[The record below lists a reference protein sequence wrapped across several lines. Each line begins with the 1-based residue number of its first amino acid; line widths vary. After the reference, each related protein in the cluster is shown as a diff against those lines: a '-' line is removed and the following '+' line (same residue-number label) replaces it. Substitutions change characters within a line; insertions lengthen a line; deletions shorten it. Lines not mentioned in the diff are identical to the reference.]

1 MNRPVA
7 SDLGPESQH
16 GRCGPRC
23 VFGDRSPHRPRHGA
37 GRSAIA
43 GRGRYVEPRAARRQR
58 ISFPLGRGLPSI
70 DIADGKSRGIRC
82 DSHSSAL
89 GTRQRAAVSGS
100 EMATTPRYRP
110 CDRLRS
116 RRSWPSGL
124 SLTPW
129 VGPSGTAS
137 KRIPW
142 NPGCPITRTS
152 PDLSS
157 AVTACMISGASAA
170 TAHRLNS
177 CSAGFKRASPRQWP
191 WAPALGTQSH
201 HGVPDMA
208 CRARP
213 LTTAIAS
220 SAAGALPAVG
230 GDCWAMTAAQRCG
243 EAAVRGP
250 AVV

>member
-1 MNRPVA
+1 MAQRPVA
-7 SDLGPESQH
+7 
-16 GRCGPRC
+16 
-23 VFGDRSPHRPRHGA
+23 GA
-37 GRSAIA
+37 VGRSERHSVQAHTL
-43 GRGRYVEPRAARRQR
+43 EPSLPHNPH
-58 ISFPLGRGLPSI
+58 IS
-70 DIADGKSRGIRC
+70 C
-82 DSHSSAL
+82 
-89 GTRQRAAVSGS
+89 
-100 EMATTPRYRP
+100 
-110 CDRLRS
+110 
-116 RRSWPSGL
+116 
-124 SLTPW
+124 
-129 VGPSGTAS
+129 
-137 KRIPW
+137 
-142 NPGCPITRTS
+142 
-152 PDLSS
+152 LSS

-191 WAPALGTQSH
+191 WAPALGPQGH

-230 GDCWAMTAAQRCG
+230 GDRWAMAAAQRCG